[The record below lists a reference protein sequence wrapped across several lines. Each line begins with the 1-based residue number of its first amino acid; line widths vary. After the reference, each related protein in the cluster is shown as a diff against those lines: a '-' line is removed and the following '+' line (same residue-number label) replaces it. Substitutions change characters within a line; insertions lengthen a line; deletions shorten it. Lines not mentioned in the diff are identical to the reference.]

1 MGKFKLGEKA
11 PRKEA
16 EKALRAHAAAACDH
30 RFTVKF
36 ENDDGGTLICLYVEV
51 EDPSAPLDAGIR
63 DALWEPKWMGWRYII
78 IKCPIDY
85 IEYIL
90 EGKKW
95 EG

>member
-36 ENDDGGTLICLYVEV
+36 ENDDGGSLICLYVEV

-63 DALWEPKWMGWRYII
+63 DVGYPTYIHI
-78 IKCPIDY
+78 YLFFIVTFIA
-85 IEYIL
+85 
-90 EGKKW
+90 
-95 EG
+95 